1 MNVLNKHLLTLAGG
15 LTLAA
20 NMLHAA
26 SDNRQPNVVFIMVD
40 DYGWADVGYNG
51 SRFYETPI
59 IDRLA
64 SEGIIF
70 TDGYAAASISSPSR
84 VSLMTGKYP
93 ARTGITDWI
102 PGYQYG
108 LKPEQLK
115 QYKMLAPEMPL
126 NMPLEEVTMA
136 EAFKEHGYATYHVG
150 KWHCAEDS
158 LYYPQYQGFDV
169 NIGGWLKGSPNGIR
183 RSQGGKGAYCSPY
196 RNPYL
201 PDGPEGEFLTDR
213 LGDESIKLIKNSSA
227 DKPFFLYLA
236 FYAVH
241 TPIEAKPEYVK
252 YFKWKAQRMGLDTI
266 VPFTRNLEWY
276 KNAEYKAGHWKER
289 TVQSDAEYAALIY
302 SMDENVGRVMQAL
315 KDNGLD
321 KNTIVCLLSDNG
333 GLSTAEGS
341 PTCNAPLRAGK
352 GWLYEGGIR
361 EPFII
366 KYPQMVEAG
375 SVCHTPVVAVDF
387 YPTLLDMAGLPLKPH
402 QHVDGKSL
410 LPLLKGDQ
418 AYDRG
423 PIFFHYP
430 HYGGKGD
437 TPAGAV
443 RMGDY
448 KLIEFYEDGHVEL
461 YNLKNDISETRDLS
475 KTEKDKAAEM
485 QKMLH
490 RWRTDCNAKMP
501 TRNPHYVPASMK

>member
-1 MNVLNKHLLTLAGG
+1 MLNKRFWTIAGG
-15 LTLAA
+15 IALTA

-26 SDNRQPNVVFIMVD
+26 DLKESPNVIFIMVD

-51 SRFYETPI
+51 SKFYETPN

-64 SEGIIF
+64 SEGMNF
-70 TDGYAAASISSPSR
+70 TNGYAAASISSPSR

-108 LKPEQLK
+108 QTPQQLGK
-115 QYKMLAPEMPL
+115 RYKMIAPEMPL
-126 NMPLEEVTMA
+126 NMSLEEVTIA

-158 LYYPQYQGFDV
+158 IYYPQYQGFDV
-169 NIGGWLKGSPNGIR
+169 NVGGWLKGSPNGIR
-183 RSQGGKGAYCSPY
+183 RSQGGKGAYYSPY
-196 RNPYL
+196 RSPYL
-201 PDGPEGEFLTDR
+201 TDGPDGEYLTDR
-213 LGDESIKLIKNSSA
+213 LGEESVKLIKST
-227 DKPFFLYLA
+227 DKNQPFFLYLA

-241 TPIEAKPEYVK
+241 TPIEAKPEHVE
-252 YFKWKAQRMGLDTI
+252 YFKRKAVKMGIDTI
-266 VPFTRNLEWY
+266 APFTQDLEWY
-276 KNAEYKAGHWKER
+276 KKAEHKAGHWKER
-289 TVQSDAEYAALIY
+289 TIQSDAEYAALIY
-302 SMDENVGRVMQAL
+302 SMDENVGKVLKAL
-315 KDNGLD
+315 KENGLEE
-321 KNTIVCLLSDNG
+321 NTIVCLLSDNG
-333 GLSTAEGS
+333 GRSTAEGS

-361 EPFII
+361 EPFLI
-366 KYPQMVEAG
+366 KYPKLVRAG
-375 SVCHTPVVAVDF
+375 SVCNTPVVAVDF
-387 YPTLLDMAGLPLKPH
+387 YPTLLDMAGLPLKPE

-410 LPLLKGDQ
+410 FPLLKGET
-418 AYDRG
+418 YNRG

-448 KLIEFYEDGHVEL
+448 KLIEFYEDGHIEL

-475 KTEKDKAAEM
+475 KTEKDKALEM

-490 RWRTDCNAKMP
+490 RWRKNCNAKMP
-501 TRNPHYVPASMK
+501 TTNPYYKPRKK

>member
-1 MNVLNKHLLTLAGG
+1 MCCYKSKLMSAT
-15 LTLAA
+15 
-20 NMLHAA
+20 MLFSINFVYA
-26 SDNRQPNVVFIMVD
+26 SNDVKSPNIIFIMVD

-51 SRFYETPI
+51 SKFYETPN

-64 SEGIIF
+64 SEGMNF

-108 LKPEQLK
+108 RTPQQLGRR
-115 QYKMLAPEMPL
+115 YKMIAPEMPL

-136 EAFKEHGYATYHVG
+136 EAFKEHGYVTYHVG

-158 LYYPQYQGFDV
+158 IYYPQYQGFDV

-183 RSQGGKGAYCSPY
+183 RSQGGRGAYYSPY

-201 PDGPEGEFLTDR
+201 PDGPDGEYLTDR
-213 LGDESIKLIKNSSA
+213 LGDESVNLIKNT
-227 DKPFFLYLA
+227 DKDQPFFLYLS

-241 TPIEAKPEYVK
+241 TPIEAKPEHVE
-252 YFKWKAQRMGLDTI
+252 YFKRKAAKMGIDTI
-266 VPFTRNLEWY
+266 EPFTQDLEWY
-276 KNAEYKAGHWKER
+276 KKAEHKAGHWKER
-289 TVQSDAEYAALIY
+289 TIQSDAEYAALIY
-302 SMDENVGRVMQAL
+302 SMDENVGKVLKAL
-315 KDNGLD
+315 KDNWLEE
-321 KNTIVCLLSDNG
+321 NTIVCLLSDNG

-361 EPFII
+361 EPFLI
-366 KYPQMVEAG
+366 KYPKLVRAG

-387 YPTLLDMAGLPLKPH
+387 YPTLLDMAGFPLKPE
-402 QHVDGKSL
+402 QHVDGKNL
-410 LPLLKGDQ
+410 LPLLKGDNS
-418 AYDRG
+418 YERG
-423 PIFFHYP
+423 PLFFHYP

-437 TPAGAV
+437 TPAGAI

-461 YNLKNDISETRDLS
+461 YNLKDDISEQNDLS
-475 KTEKDKAAEM
+475 REKPELAAELLSRL
-485 QKMLH
+485 KE
-490 RWRTDCNAKMP
+490 WRISCNAKMP
-501 TRNPHYVPASMK
+501 VMNEYYKP

>member
-1 MNVLNKHLLTLAGG
+1 MLNKRFWTIAGG
-15 LTLAA
+15 IALTA

-26 SDNRQPNVVFIMVD
+26 DLKESPNVIFIMVD

-51 SRFYETPI
+51 SKFYETPN

-64 SEGIIF
+64 SEGMNF
-70 TDGYAAASISSPSR
+70 TNGYAAASISSPSR

-108 LKPEQLK
+108 QTPQQLGK
-115 QYKMLAPEMPL
+115 RYKMIAPEMPL
-126 NMPLEEVTMA
+126 NMSLEEVTIA

-158 LYYPQYQGFDV
+158 IYYPQYQGFDV
-169 NIGGWLKGSPNGIR
+169 NVGGWLKGSPNGIR
-183 RSQGGKGAYCSPY
+183 RSQGGKGAYYSPY

-201 PDGPEGEFLTDR
+201 TDGPDGEYLTDR
-213 LGDESIKLIKNSSA
+213 LGEESVKLIKST
-227 DKPFFLYLA
+227 DKNQPFFLYLA

-241 TPIEAKPEYVK
+241 TPIEAKPEHVE
-252 YFKWKAQRMGLDTI
+252 YFKRKAVKMGIDTI
-266 VPFTRNLEWY
+266 APFTQDLEWY
-276 KNAEYKAGHWKER
+276 KKAEHKAGHWKER
-289 TVQSDAEYAALIY
+289 TIQSDAEYAALIY
-302 SMDENVGRVMQAL
+302 SMDENVGKVLKAL
-315 KDNGLD
+315 KENGLEE
-321 KNTIVCLLSDNG
+321 NTIVCLLSDNG

-361 EPFII
+361 EPFLI
-366 KYPQMVEAG
+366 KYPKLVRAG
-375 SVCHTPVVAVDF
+375 SVCNTPVVAVDF
-387 YPTLLDMAGLPLKPH
+387 YPTSLDMADLPLKPE

-410 LPLLKGDQ
+410 LPLLEGDSS
-418 AYDRG
+418 YDRG
-423 PIFFHYP
+423 PLFFHYP

-437 TPAGAV
+437 TPAGAI

-461 YNLKNDISETRDLS
+461 YNLKDDISEQNDLS
-475 KTEKDKAAEM
+475 KEKPELAAELLSRL
-485 QKMLH
+485 KE
-490 RWRTDCNAKMP
+490 WRISCDAKMP
-501 TRNPHYVPASMK
+501 VMNKYYKP

>member
-1 MNVLNKHLLTLAGG
+1 MNILNKHLLTLAGG

-51 SRFYETPI
+51 SRFYETPN

-64 SEGIIF
+64 SEGMIF

-213 LGDESIKLIKNSSA
+213 LGDESIKLIKIVVPTSLSSCIW
-227 DKPFFLYLA
+227 PFMPYIHRLR
-236 FYAVH
+236 
-241 TPIEAKPEYVK
+241 P
-252 YFKWKAQRMGLDTI
+252 
-266 VPFTRNLEWY
+266 NL
-276 KNAEYKAGHWKER
+276 
-289 TVQSDAEYAALIY
+289 
-302 SMDENVGRVMQAL
+302 SM
-315 KDNGLD
+315 
-321 KNTIVCLLSDNG
+321 
-333 GLSTAEGS
+333 
-341 PTCNAPLRAGK
+341 
-352 GWLYEGGIR
+352 
-361 EPFII
+361 
-366 KYPQMVEAG
+366 
-375 SVCHTPVVAVDF
+375 
-387 YPTLLDMAGLPLKPH
+387 
-402 QHVDGKSL
+402 
-410 LPLLKGDQ
+410 
-418 AYDRG
+418 
-423 PIFFHYP
+423 
-430 HYGGKGD
+430 
-437 TPAGAV
+437 
-443 RMGDY
+443 
-448 KLIEFYEDGHVEL
+448 
-461 YNLKNDISETRDLS
+461 
-475 KTEKDKAAEM
+475 
-485 QKMLH
+485 
-490 RWRTDCNAKMP
+490 
-501 TRNPHYVPASMK
+501 

>member
-1 MNVLNKHLLTLAGG
+1 
-15 LTLAA
+15 
-20 NMLHAA
+20 
-26 SDNRQPNVVFIMVD
+26 
-40 DYGWADVGYNG
+40 
-51 SRFYETPI
+51 
-59 IDRLA
+59 
-64 SEGIIF
+64 
-70 TDGYAAASISSPSR
+70 
-84 VSLMTGKYP
+84 
-93 ARTGITDWI
+93 
-102 PGYQYG
+102 
-108 LKPEQLK
+108 
-115 QYKMLAPEMPL
+115 
-126 NMPLEEVTMA
+126 
-136 EAFKEHGYATYHVG
+136 
-150 KWHCAEDS
+150 
-158 LYYPQYQGFDV
+158 
-169 NIGGWLKGSPNGIR
+169 
-183 RSQGGKGAYCSPY
+183 
-196 RNPYL
+196 
-201 PDGPEGEFLTDR
+201 
-213 LGDESIKLIKNSSA
+213 
-227 DKPFFLYLA
+227 
-236 FYAVH
+236 
-241 TPIEAKPEYVK
+241 
-252 YFKWKAQRMGLDTI
+252 MGLDTI

>member
-1 MNVLNKHLLTLAGG
+1 MLNKRFWTIAGG
-15 LTLAA
+15 IALTA

-26 SDNRQPNVVFIMVD
+26 DLKESPNVIFIMVD

-51 SRFYETPI
+51 SKFYETPN

-64 SEGIIF
+64 SEGMNF
-70 TDGYAAASISSPSR
+70 TNGYAAASISSPSR

-108 LKPEQLK
+108 QTPQQLGK
-115 QYKMLAPEMPL
+115 RYKMIAPEMPL
-126 NMPLEEVTMA
+126 NMSLEEVTIA

-158 LYYPQYQGFDV
+158 IYYPQYQGFDV
-169 NIGGWLKGSPNGIR
+169 NVGGWLKGSPNGIR
-183 RSQGGKGAYCSPY
+183 RSQGGKGAYYSPY

-201 PDGPEGEFLTDR
+201 TDGPDGEYLTDR
-213 LGDESIKLIKNSSA
+213 LGEESVKLIKST
-227 DKPFFLYLA
+227 DKNQPFFLYLA

-241 TPIEAKPEYVK
+241 TPIEAKPEHVE
-252 YFKWKAQRMGLDTI
+252 YFKRKAVKMGIDTI
-266 VPFTRNLEWY
+266 APFTQDLEWY
-276 KNAEYKAGHWKER
+276 KKAEHKAGHWKER
-289 TVQSDAEYAALIY
+289 TIQSDAEYAALIY
-302 SMDENVGRVMQAL
+302 SMDENVGKVLKAL
-315 KDNGLD
+315 KENGLEE
-321 KNTIVCLLSDNG
+321 NTIVCLLSDNG

-361 EPFII
+361 EPFLI
-366 KYPQMVEAG
+366 KYPKLVRAG
-375 SVCHTPVVAVDF
+375 SVCNTPVVAVDF
-387 YPTLLDMAGLPLKPH
+387 YPTLLDMAGLPLKPE

-410 LPLLKGDQ
+410 FPLLKGET
-418 AYDRG
+418 YNRG

-448 KLIEFYEDGHVEL
+448 KLIEFYEDGHIEL

-475 KTEKDKAAEM
+475 KTEKDKALEM

-490 RWRTDCNAKMP
+490 RWRKNCNAKMP
-501 TRNPHYVPASMK
+501 TTNPYYKPRKK